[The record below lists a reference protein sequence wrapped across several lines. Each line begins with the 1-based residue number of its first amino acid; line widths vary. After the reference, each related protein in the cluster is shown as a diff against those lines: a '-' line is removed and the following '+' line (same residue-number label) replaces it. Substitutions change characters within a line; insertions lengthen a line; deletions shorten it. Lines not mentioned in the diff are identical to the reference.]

1 MGTEHQQTDKGA
13 ATMSVTE
20 DSVQIARL
28 EERMRSMDADMKA
41 QTEALALLREQME
54 QVLDKLNEAKGGWRM
69 LMWLGGG
76 AATLG
81 AAVSWAA
88 SHITVK
94 F

>member
-1 MGTEHQQTDKGA
+1 
-13 ATMSVTE
+13 MSVTE

-28 EERMRSMDADMKA
+28 EERMRSMDADLKA
-41 QTEALALLREQME
+41 QTEALTALQEQMS
-54 QVLDKLNEAKGGWRM
+54 QVLEKLNEAKGGWRL
-69 LMWLGGG
+69 LMWLGGA

-81 AAVSWAA
+81 AALSWAA